1 MDNILDEHPEENIQL
16 TDQDIFT
23 RIWTSPRMVFKFIN
37 DNHYDK
43 HVTVLLL
50 LSGISSAFDRASLKS
65 MGDNFSLLAVIM
77 MCIVAGALFGY
88 MSYYIYAA
96 LMSWTGQWFDGK
108 GNTTAILRMFAYAM
122 VPSIIALI
130 FLVPQIAIYGNEV
143 FKSDGDIVSA
153 DVLSNILVYASMLF
167 EVILG
172 VFSLI
177 FCVIGT
183 SEVQKISIIKAI
195 ANLLLPAIIIIVPIL
210 VIVLLL
216 V

>member
-1 MDNILDEHPEENIQL
+1 MDNILDEHLEENIQL

-50 LSGISSAFDRASLKS
+50 LSGISSAFDRDILKN
-65 MGDNFSLLAVIM
+65 MGDLMPLFAVVM
-77 MCIVAGALFGY
+77 TCIVLGGLFGY
-88 MSYYIYAA
+88 IINYIYAA
-96 LMSWTGQWFDGK
+96 LMSWTGRWVGGEGD
-108 GNTTAILRMFAYAM
+108 TPSLLRMLAYAM

-130 FLVPQIAIYGNEV
+130 FIIPQVMIYGSEV

-153 DVLSNILVYASMLF
+153 DVLSNIILYASMLF
-167 EVILG
+167 EFILG
-172 VFSLI
+172 VFSFV

-183 SEVQKISIIKAI
+183 SEVQKISIGKAI
-195 ANLLLPAIIIIVPIL
+195 LNLLLPLIIIMVPIIAL
-210 VIVLLL
+210 VLLF